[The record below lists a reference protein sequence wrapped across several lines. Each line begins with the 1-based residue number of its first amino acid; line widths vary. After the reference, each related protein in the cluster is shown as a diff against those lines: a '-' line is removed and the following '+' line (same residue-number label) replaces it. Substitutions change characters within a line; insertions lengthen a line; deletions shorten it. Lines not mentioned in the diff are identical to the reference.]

1 MDSTDNIKKLSDMLG
16 AFIFMQLSKEL
27 VRQGHKLT
35 GALAKSF
42 ETRVKK
48 EGEKVTIEFL
58 MLIYGRSL
66 NDGIKPAKIPFT
78 PVPPYRGG
86 TSKYIEGLIKFATL
100 KFGADKKR
108 AKNIA
113 FAIAN
118 KHANKKGPGY
128 PLTRKTGFI
137 DNVLTADSKQI
148 ESIISDY
155 YTETIQEI
163 IKQFIKA
170 KIKK

>member
-1 MDSTDNIKKLSDMLG
+1 MDATDNIKKLSDLLG
-16 AFIFMQLSKEL
+16 DFIFMQLSQEL

-42 ETRVKK
+42 ETKVQQQ
-48 EGEKVTIEFL
+48 GEKVTIEFL

-66 NDGIKPAKIPFT
+66 NDGIRPEKIPFT

-118 KHANKKGPGY
+118 KHSDKKGSGY
-128 PLTRKTGFI
+128 PLTRETGFI

-155 YTETIQEI
+155 YTETIQEVI
-163 IKQFIKA
+163 REFIKT
-170 KIKK
+170 KLKR

>member
-1 MDSTDNIKKLSDMLG
+1 MDAADNIKKLSDMLG

-27 VRQGHKLT
+27 VWQGHKLT
-35 GALAKSF
+35 GALSKSF

-48 EGEKVTIEFL
+48 QGEKVTIEFL

-66 NDGIKPAKIPFT
+66 NDGIRPERIPFT

-86 TSKYIEGLIKFATL
+86 RSKYIEGLIKFAVL

-118 KHANKKGPGY
+118 KQHRKGY

-137 DNVLTADSKQI
+137 DNVLTADSKHI

-155 YTETIQEI
+155 YTMTIQEI
-163 IKQFIKA
+163 IKQFIKE
-170 KIKK
+170 KIKKK

>member
-1 MDSTDNIKKLSDMLG
+1 MDTTDNIKKLSDMLG

-35 GALAKSF
+35 GSLAKSF
-42 ETRVKK
+42 ETKVKK
-48 EGEKVTIEFL
+48 EGEKVSIQFL

-113 FAIAN
+113 FAIAT
-118 KHANKKGPGY
+118 KQKKQGY
-128 PLTRKTGFI
+128 PLTKKIGFI
-137 DNVLTADSKQI
+137 DNVLAADSKKI

-163 IKQFIKA
+163 IKQFIKE
-170 KIKK
+170 KLKK

>member
-1 MDSTDNIKKLSDMLG
+1 MDTTDNIKKLSDMLG

-42 ETRVKK
+42 ETKVQQH
-48 EGEKVTIEFL
+48 GEKVTIEFL

-66 NDGIKPAKIPFT
+66 NDGIRPEKIPFT

-118 KHANKKGPGY
+118 KQHRKGY
-128 PLTRKTGFI
+128 PLTKKIGFI
-137 DNVLTADSKQI
+137 DNVLTADSKHI

-163 IKQFIKA
+163 IREFIKE
-170 KIKK
+170 KIKKK

>member
-1 MDSTDNIKKLSDMLG
+1 MDTTNNIKKLSDLLG

-27 VRQGHKLT
+27 IRQGHKLT
-35 GALAKSF
+35 GALSKSF
-42 ETRVKK
+42 ETKVKK

-66 NDGIKPAKIPFT
+66 NDGIRPEKIPFT

-113 FAIAN
+113 FAIAT
-118 KHANKKGPGY
+118 KQKKKGY

-155 YTETIQEI
+155 YTITIQEI
-163 IKQFIKA
+163 IKQFIKE
-170 KIKK
+170 KLKK

>member
-35 GALAKSF
+35 GSLAKSF
-42 ETRVKK
+42 ETKVKK

-113 FAIAN
+113 FAIAT
-118 KHANKKGPGY
+118 KQKKQGY

-137 DNVLTADSKQI
+137 DNVLTADSKHI